1 MSSLQHLVN
10 TWACTE
16 EEELW
21 DLGKCYVSS
30 RHLVDSPHRALE
42 GFTYTCYTWKNL
54 WNYTRAASSFFFCC
68 CCSFICLKSSVLL
81 HWYGLLCDTMSI
93 CSHTIEMR
101 PLCHFLVYCYGLWK
115 KHYRGAPVKPSVSQ
129 RESRGSDSCA
139 PAFRRKIK
147 FL

>member
-1 MSSLQHLVN
+1 MRFGKMLCLLEAPGRFIPPCFGRIHLHMLHM
-10 TWACTE
+10 E
-16 EEELW
+16 EFMKLHKGSE
-21 DLGKCYVSS
+21 Y
-30 RHLVDSPHRALE
+30 
-42 GFTYTCYTWKNL
+42 
-54 WNYTRAASSFFFCC
+54 FFFCC

-81 HWYGLLCDTMSI
+81 HWYGLLCDTMSN

-147 FL
+147 VFINQK

>member
-1 MSSLQHLVN
+1 MSWISSLQHLVN
-10 TWACTE
+10 TWAFTE

-21 DLGKCYVSS
+21 DLGKCYVSL

-42 GFTYTCYTWKNL
+42 GFTYTCFGIIYEITQGQ
-54 WNYTRAASSFFFCC
+54 RGFFFF
-68 CCSFICLKSSVLL
+68 CSFICLKSSVLL
-81 HWYGLLCDTMSI
+81 HWYGLLCDTMSN

-101 PLCHFLVYCYGLWK
+101 PLCHSLVYCYGLWK
-115 KHYRGAPVKPSVSQ
+115 KHYRGVPVKPSVSQ
-129 RESRGSDSCA
+129 RESRGSDSCT